1 MKSLFVASCLV
12 IGLSLSTPL
21 PALAQNP
28 AADKQQIEAIVETFR
43 MAIINKDPDSFMKLF
58 LHEDITWSGVMSD
71 GSLERINASIK
82 DPAEPRPKKY
92 FNSKPR
98 KFIEGI
104 AKRPARLEETFDTIR
119 IDSDGDV
126 AQVWFD
132 YTFVEDGHK
141 NNWGK
146 ESWQMVRTATGW
158 KIAAVIWSMEDNP
171 VPAPAQKK

>member
-1 MKSLFVASCLV
+1 MRTALAASCLAL
-12 IGLSLSTPL
+12 GLFLSAPQ
-21 PALAQNP
+21 ALAQNP
-28 AADKQQIEAIVETFR
+28 AADKQQIEAIVEAFR
-43 MAIINKDPDSFMKLF
+43 VAIIEKDIDSFMKLF

-71 GSLERINASIK
+71 GSLARINAEIK
-82 DPAEPRPKKY
+82 DPNAPRPMKY
-92 FNSKPR
+92 FNGKPR

-104 AKRPARLEETFDTIR
+104 AKSPSRKEETFDSVH

-146 ESWQMVRTATGW
+146 ESWQMVRTASGW

-171 VPAPAQKK
+171 VPPPAKKK

>member
-1 MKSLFVASCLV
+1 MRTVLAASCLAV
-12 IGLSLSTPL
+12 GVFLSAPQ
-21 PALAQNP
+21 ALAQNP

-43 MAIINKDPDSFMKLF
+43 MAIINKDPDNFMKLF
-58 LHEDITWSGVMSD
+58 LHEDITWSGVMTD
-71 GSLERINASIK
+71 GSLDRINATIK
-82 DPAEPRPKKY
+82 DPGAPRPQKY

-98 KFIEGI
+98 KFIERI
-104 AKRPARLEETFDTIR
+104 AKDPARLEETFDIVR

-126 AQVWFD
+126 GQIWFD
-132 YTFVEDGHK
+132 YAFVENGHK

-171 VPAPAQKK
+171 VAPPNKN